1 MKRNAF
7 IVILLSLAITGF
19 AQQARKDFKVD
30 RSLSASNYLAYP
42 GPLQKKLT
50 PAPSGYVPFYLS
62 HYGRHG
68 SRWLIGDRDY
78 NRPVVW
84 LEKADSLGKLTPKG
98 KDVLA
103 KLRVM
108 RAAAM
113 GRDGELTQRGALQ
126 HKQIAERM
134 LKNFPQIFAGK
145 TNVDAKSTVVIRCI
159 LSMENALQ
167 EMTKMNPQLNIT
179 HDASY
184 HDMCYMNYDDTL
196 LFKKRMPTSAMVP
209 YTEFCKNHEHPE
221 RVMRLLF
228 NDDDYWKNHLNADK
242 LYEVLF
248 KQASNVQSTELR
260 KSMSLYDLFTDDE
273 IYDLWQINNAWWY
286 INYGA
291 CPLNGGK
298 QPYSQRNL
306 LRKIISDADSCI
318 ALPHPGATLRYGH
331 DTMVMP
337 LTCLMDLDGMGM
349 QVSDLEQ
356 LAYKGW
362 NNYRIFPMA
371 CNIQLVFYHKK
382 GSKDILVKVLRN
394 ENEATLPVKTD
405 IAPYYHWKDVR
416 QYYLDK
422 INKFTE

>member
-184 HDMCYMNYDDTL
+184 HDMYYMNYDDTL

-242 LYEVLF
+242 L
-248 KQASNVQSTELR
+248 
-260 KSMSLYDLFTDDE
+260 
-273 IYDLWQINNAWWY
+273 
-286 INYGA
+286 
-291 CPLNGGK
+291 
-298 QPYSQRNL
+298 
-306 LRKIISDADSCI
+306 
-318 ALPHPGATLRYGH
+318 
-331 DTMVMP
+331 
-337 LTCLMDLDGMGM
+337 
-349 QVSDLEQ
+349 
-356 LAYKGW
+356 
-362 NNYRIFPMA
+362 
-371 CNIQLVFYHKK
+371 
-382 GSKDILVKVLRN
+382 
-394 ENEATLPVKTD
+394 
-405 IAPYYHWKDVR
+405 
-416 QYYLDK
+416 
-422 INKFTE
+422 

>member
-7 IVILLSLAITGF
+7 IVILLSIAIIGF
-19 AQQARKDFKVD
+19 AQQARKDFKAD

-50 PAPSGYVPFYLS
+50 PAPSGYEPFYLS

-68 SRWLIGDRDY
+68 SRWLIGDSDY
-78 NRPVVW
+78 NKPVVL

-103 KLRVM
+103 KLRIM
-108 RAAAM
+108 RDAAM

-184 HDMCYMNYDDTL
+184 HDMYYMNYDDTL

-228 NDDDYWKNHLNADK
+228 NDDDYWKNHLNANK

-286 INYGA
+286 IKTQGA
-291 CPLNGGK
+291 
-298 QPYSQRNL
+298 
-306 LRKIISDADSCI
+306 
-318 ALPHPGATLRYGH
+318 
-331 DTMVMP
+331 V
-337 LTCLMDLDGMGM
+337 
-349 QVSDLEQ
+349 
-356 LAYKGW
+356 
-362 NNYRIFPMA
+362 
-371 CNIQLVFYHKK
+371 
-382 GSKDILVKVLRN
+382 
-394 ENEATLPVKTD
+394 
-405 IAPYYHWKDVR
+405 
-416 QYYLDK
+416 LDK
-422 INKFTE
+422 L

>member
-1 MKRNAF
+1 M
-7 IVILLSLAITGF
+7 
-19 AQQARKDFKVD
+19 
-30 RSLSASNYLAYP
+30 
-42 GPLQKKLT
+42 KKLT
-50 PAPSGYVPFYLS
+50 SIFLLLLFVWTVQAQTAREEIRANRYLSANNYYAYPTPTAKQTAAPKGYEPFYIS
-62 HYGRHG
+62 TYMRHG
-68 SRWLIGDRDY
+68 SRYLIDPNDY
-78 NRPVVW
+78 RFPKQT
-84 LEKADSLGKLTPKG
+84 LLKADSLNKLTTTG
-98 KDVLA
+98 KNTLDIVLRMA
-103 KLRVM
+103 DM
-108 RAAAM
+108 AE
-113 GRDGELTQRGALQ
+113 GRLGELTSVGARQHRG
-126 HKQIAERM
+126 IAKRM
-134 LKNFPQIFAGK
+134 YTNFPQIFADG
-145 TNVDAKSTVVIRCI
+145 TEVDARSTVVIRCI
-159 LSMENALQ
+159 LSMTSECLQ
-167 EMTKMNPQLNIT
+167 LQAMNPNLCIKN
-179 HDASY
+179 DASY
-184 HDMCYMNYDDTL
+184 HDMYYMNYDDTL

-394 ENEATLPVKTD
+394 ENEATLPIKTD

-422 INKFTE
+422 LNKFTE

>member
-1 MKRNAF
+1 
-7 IVILLSLAITGF
+7 
-19 AQQARKDFKVD
+19 
-30 RSLSASNYLAYP
+30 
-42 GPLQKKLT
+42 
-50 PAPSGYVPFYLS
+50 
-62 HYGRHG
+62 
-68 SRWLIGDRDY
+68 
-78 NRPVVW
+78 
-84 LEKADSLGKLTPKG
+84 
-98 KDVLA
+98 
-103 KLRVM
+103 
-108 RAAAM
+108 
-113 GRDGELTQRGALQ
+113 
-126 HKQIAERM
+126 
-134 LKNFPQIFAGK
+134 
-145 TNVDAKSTVVIRCI
+145 
-159 LSMENALQ
+159 
-167 EMTKMNPQLNIT
+167 MNPQLNIT

-184 HDMCYMNYDDTL
+184 HDMYYMNYDDTL

-422 INKFTE
+422 LNKFTE